1 MSISETRKG
10 VVMDEDTSAVAAQ
23 PTSRGFPRSLPVERL
38 RDFGIVFALI
48 AIFIALSVSSNVFLT
63 TTNLLN
69 ILEQWAPVG
78 IMALGGTIVLISGGF
93 DLSIG
98 AIFTLSSIVAV
109 IASNATDPV
118 LGVAA
123 GVACGALLGAINGV
137 LGTYCRMNVF
147 TVTLGSSIAI
157 GGLAGAITG
166 GTVQNANDMGFGFA
180 ANNYL
185 GINVATW
192 VFGVTAAIC
201 ALLLAR
207 SVLGRYTYA
216 VGGNEEASRLAGV
229 NVNMIRLIALTLS
242 GVGGGIAGVLVAS
255 AGASASASAN
265 AGIAFNVWTAM
276 LLGGNSMWG
285 GEGSVWRC
293 LVGVAL
299 LALISN
305 GFDLLAVD
313 PLYQQVAT
321 GVILLAAIG
330 LDALARAKR
339 R

>member
-1 MSISETRKG
+1 MSISETREG
-10 VVMDEDTSAVAAQ
+10 TAMNDDTPQAAATA
-23 PTSRGFPRSLPVERL
+23 TSRRLPSLPVERL
-38 RDFGIVFALI
+38 RDFGIVIALI
-48 AIFIALSVSSNVFLT
+48 AIFVALSLSSSVFLT

-109 IASNATDPV
+109 IASNATDPF
-118 LGVAA
+118 LGVVA
-123 GVACGALLGAINGV
+123 GVACGAVLGAFNGV
-137 LGTYCRMNVF
+137 LGTYGRMNVF

-157 GGLAGAITG
+157 SGLAGAITG
-166 GTVQNANDMGFGFA
+166 GTVQNATDMGFGFA

-185 GINVATW
+185 GINLAIW
-192 VFGVTAAIC
+192 VFGITALVC
-201 ALLLAR
+201 ALMLAR

-255 AGASASASAN
+255 SGLSASASAN
-265 AGIAFNVWTAM
+265 SGIAFNVWTAM

-339 R
+339 S